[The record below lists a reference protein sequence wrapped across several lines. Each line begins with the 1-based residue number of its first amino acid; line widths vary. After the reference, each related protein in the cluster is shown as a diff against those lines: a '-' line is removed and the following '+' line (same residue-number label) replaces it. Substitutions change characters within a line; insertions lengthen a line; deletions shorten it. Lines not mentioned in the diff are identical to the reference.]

1 VKDFLKIFFG
11 ISALVTAFII
21 GRGYGE
27 KSFKESEEYRSFIK
41 SNEDLNFTKN
51 EIENV
56 KAKLQNIT
64 DGAENKKTDELL
76 GQILTVFL
84 NDLGLTLQNKEAI
97 LKQAQEIKS
106 AAVHTKTAATAA
118 AAASETEEPK
128 KLREEL
134 KALKE
139 QKKWTN
145 LDLGKYKSTEWILQ
159 NATSDRQV
167 KEQLTK
173 VRIKNMNSFLAGTTN
188 GDEAQINVFM
198 GEYRGKFE
206 YIDGTRAGS
215 LKMKFSKTTKEGAT
229 LAVEIGMFGADG
241 KTTSSE
247 TITPGGFGMRQAE
260 LEGVVT
266 KWQDT
271 SFFHFYK
278 LKNKNQIAGN
288 LYQSLPNG
296 ATTTIGSYILSRVDK
311 F

>member
-1 VKDFLKIFFG
+1 MKDFIKIFLG
-11 ISALVTAFII
+11 ISALVTAFIL
-21 GRGYGE
+21 GRSYGE
-27 KSFKESEEYRSFIK
+27 KSFKASEEYRNFVK
-41 SNEDLNFTKN
+41 SNEDLNFTRN
-51 EIENV
+51 ELENV
-56 KAKLQNIT
+56 KTKFQNIV

-84 NDLGLTLQNKEAI
+84 NDLGLTMQNKEAV
-97 LKQAQEIKS
+97 LKQAQEIKI
-106 AAVHTKTAATAA
+106 ATT
-118 AAASETEEPK
+118 ETEEQK
-128 KLREEL
+128 RIREEL

-139 QKKWTN
+139 NTKWTN

-173 VRIKNMNSFLAGTTN
+173 VRIKNMNSFLAGTIN
-188 GDEAQINVFM
+188 GDEAQINGFI

-215 LKMKFSKTTKEGAT
+215 LKMKFSKTIKEDARLT
-229 LAVEIGMFGADG
+229 VEIGMYGAEG
-241 KTTSSE
+241 KTASSE
-247 TITPGGFGMRQAE
+247 TITPGGFGVRQVE
-260 LEGVVT
+260 LDGVVT

>member
-1 VKDFLKIFFG
+1 VKDFIKIFLG
-11 ISALVTAFII
+11 ISALVTAFIL
-21 GRGYGE
+21 GRSYGE
-27 KSFKESEEYRSFIK
+27 KSFKASEEYRNFVK
-41 SNEDLNFTKN
+41 SNEDLNFTRN
-51 EIENV
+51 ELENV
-56 KAKLQNIT
+56 KTKFQNIV

-84 NDLGLTLQNKEAI
+84 NDLGLTMQNKEAV
-97 LKQAQEIKS
+97 LKQAQEIKI
-106 AAVHTKTAATAA
+106 ATT
-118 AAASETEEPK
+118 ETEEQK
-128 KLREEL
+128 RIREEL

-139 QKKWTN
+139 NTKWTN

-173 VRIKNMNSFLAGTTN
+173 VRIKNMNSFLAGTIN
-188 GDEAQINVFM
+188 GDEAQINGFI

-215 LKMKFSKTTKEGAT
+215 LKMKFSKTIKEDARLT
-229 LAVEIGMFGADG
+229 VEIGMYGAEG
-241 KTTSSE
+241 KTASSE
-247 TITPGGFGMRQAE
+247 TITPGGFGVRQVE
-260 LEGVVT
+260 LDGVVT

>member
-1 VKDFLKIFFG
+1 MKDFIKIFLG
-11 ISALVTAFII
+11 ISALVTAFIL

-41 SNEDLNFTKN
+41 SNEDLNFSKN
-51 EIENV
+51 ELENV
-56 KAKLQNIT
+56 KAKLQNIA

-84 NDLGLTLQNKEAI
+84 NDLGLRLQNKEAI
-97 LKQAQEIKS
+97 LKQAQEIK
-106 AAVHTKTAATAA
+106 AAT
-118 AAASETEEPK
+118 SEVKTTVAEAPAGETDEQK

-159 NATSDRQV
+159 NATTDRQV

-173 VRIKNMNSFLAGTTN
+173 VRIKNMNSFLSGTIN
-188 GDEAQINVFM
+188 GDEAQINGFM

-215 LKMKFSKTTKEGAT
+215 LKMKFSKTTKEGAR
-229 LAVEIGMFGADG
+229 LAVEIGMYGADG
-241 KTTSSE
+241 KTTTSE
-247 TITPGGFGMRQAE
+247 TNTPGGFGIHQAE
-260 LEGVVT
+260 LDGIVT

-296 ATTTIGSYILSRVDK
+296 ATTTIGSYILNRVDK

>member
-1 VKDFLKIFFG
+1 VKDFIKIFLG
-11 ISALVTAFII
+11 ISVVVAAFVL
-21 GRGYGE
+21 GRNYGE
-27 KSFKESEEYRSFIK
+27 KGFKESEEYRNFVK
-41 SNEDLNFTKN
+41 TNEELNFSKN
-51 EIENV
+51 ELENV
-56 KAKLQNIT
+56 KAKFQNIA

-84 NDLGLTLQNKEAI
+84 NDLGLRLQNKEAI
-97 LKQAQEIKS
+97 LKQAQEVKP
-106 AAVHTKTAATAA
+106 APAETKAVAA
-118 AAASETEEPK
+118 ADPVGETDEQK

-134 KALKE
+134 KVLKE

-173 VRIKNMNSFLAGTTN
+173 VRIKNMNSFLTGTVSGEET
-188 GDEAQINVFM
+188 QINGFM

-215 LKMKFSKTTKEGAT
+215 LKMKFSKTTKEGAR
-229 LAVEIGMFGADG
+229 LAVEIGMYGADG
-241 KTTSSE
+241 KVTTSE
-247 TITPGGFGMRQAE
+247 TTTPGGFGIHQAE
-260 LEGVVT
+260 LDGIVT